1 MLLQYSA
8 YLFIGV
14 CLLELLSG
22 RRPTEDLL
30 ELFDTD
36 AVHAALDPVVEDW
49 DLDNVVVVVQMAF
62 RCQESLTSKRTTI
75 QELLPRLEALEAGH
89 ARPTTEHKAVTTS
102 NVAKYTV
109 GQLVKRGTIVSITPD
124 TPGATSG
131 PGQLEVSP

>member
-75 QELLPRLEALEAGH
+75 QELLQMLP
-89 ARPTTEHKAVTTS
+89 
-102 NVAKYTV
+102 
-109 GQLVKRGTIVSITPD
+109 IVL
-124 TPGATSG
+124 G
-131 PGQLEVSP
+131 